1 MSSESDLASLIAV
14 IYEAGMDFSLW
25 PHALGRIAAAFN
37 APSAGIAR
45 QGRTLSECWGFSSAI
60 DPDCEK
66 KYIDY
71 YHSVNPIW
79 QRASSTPVGT
89 VQADTMVMPRREL
102 KRTEFFNDFLVP
114 QQMESM
120 LNAVVLVEE
129 GRQTVVTV
137 RRNPEFEANH
147 VKLYKLLAPHL
158 QRAVQINL
166 KLARAEL
173 THNASIA
180 TLNHLEDGILFVD
193 SDAKVRFANEA
204 AEHFFTNGDLRQ
216 RKNRLHANSADETA
230 ALHAAIAKCAASR
243 IQQRRGDFVSLRR
256 QGRSPLSL
264 LIASLPL
271 ENSFLLMPAQPLAVI
286 FVNDPDKL
294 TKPTAVQL
302 REKFG
307 MTPAEAGFALEIS
320 KGDGI
325 QAAADRLFISM
336 GTARTHLSR
345 IFYKTGTRRQA
356 ELVRLLISLGKMGA
370 TKL

>member
-25 PHALGRIAAAFN
+25 PHALGRIAAAFS

-137 RRNPEFEANH
+137 RRNPEFEAND

-173 THNASIA
+173 PHNASIA
-180 TLNHLEDGILFVD
+180 TLNHLEDGIPV
-193 SDAKVRFANEA
+193 
-204 AEHFFTNGDLRQ
+204 
-216 RKNRLHANSADETA
+216 
-230 ALHAAIAKCAASR
+230 
-243 IQQRRGDFVSLRR
+243 
-256 QGRSPLSL
+256 
-264 LIASLPL
+264 
-271 ENSFLLMPAQPLAVI
+271 
-286 FVNDPDKL
+286 PDC
-294 TKPTAVQL
+294 
-302 REKFG
+302 
-307 MTPAEAGFALEIS
+307 
-320 KGDGI
+320 
-325 QAAADRLFISM
+325 
-336 GTARTHLSR
+336 
-345 IFYKTGTRRQA
+345 
-356 ELVRLLISLGKMGA
+356 
-370 TKL
+370 